1 MEIPKDIK
9 KDALIRYPN
18 RGGFDMD
25 GEVILYPNNESF
37 RVHYISERMTER
49 ASQNASTSE
58 SKLPVGSVSVSAID
72 KMADTELKEQERL
85 LNGEIAELEGRLASV
100 ENEIFYRK
108 NPECRYH

>member
-1 MEIPKDIK
+1 MFPPRTEELERRI
-9 KDALIRYPN
+9 
-18 RGGFDMD
+18 
-25 GEVILYPNNESF
+25 ILLENQMKELL
-37 RVHYISERMTER
+37 R
-49 ASQNASTSE
+49 ASQKLSTSE

-108 NPECRYH
+108 NPECRHH